1 LKRVGGNKAEF
12 ALQVVH
18 RPRGIGPKIA
28 AGGLYIMAADIRSL
42 GKSRTE
48 VVLYRSAI
56 GFKKI
61 AAGVRQWAAGEN
73 SDCPKM
79 K

>member
-1 LKRVGGNKAEF
+1 
-12 ALQVVH
+12 
-18 RPRGIGPKIA
+18 
-28 AGGLYIMAADIRSL
+28 MAADIRSL

-61 AAGVRQWAAGEN
+61 AAGVRQWVSGEN
-73 SDCPKM
+73 ADCPKM
-79 K
+79 R